1 MKFNFGAMLG
11 GAAKQIVEDVTE
23 RENEVKLRTRTIL
36 DRHVAETA
44 ANRKEYKAKKEKV
57 EQQIKQVA
65 SYFGDDPYALNKA
78 RDIVAGGDSH
88 VTNMLSKFELHTK
101 NKGNVNEL
109 YKYTPAKDEVGFKG
123 VEDAT
128 DSIVKLATV
137 ATPNFGASEQTSGL
151 LGLFGKTDQ
160 MKSYKEARSQYEAS
174 GLIDAPKVMT
184 EPGATYGTGAIDLS
198 KLSQD
203 AKSLD
208 QMEANAFKI
217 QQNSKEGSPEY
228 DKATKELEAIKNRKL
243 DTSSA
248 YQIAKIKAEAD
259 KAGDIPSLN
268 GYMRIHSGGIDRI
281 ADRFKQ
287 AIVKGPNGEDLVGA
301 EKDEYRK
308 QVTKDYNKKFIKGLI
323 RSGGDKNAQDLIN
336 NTPELSALQDEVM
349 KELEEQITGEKSDT
363 SKTPVSQE
371 DKDNQIKEK
380 YPNPEEYAEGMVN
393 NNKSYDKAFKR
404 LQDLYGI
411 DADTAQKILR
421 EAIKNK
427 PKEKDYGKFVD
438 PTKPA
443 PKKRPEKSFGS
454 SINPFDDE
462 ESVEKAQAEWDKL
475 YGDTHNPDGSVKK

>member
-65 SYFGDDPYALNKA
+65 AYFGDDPYALNKA

-101 NKGNVNEL
+101 NKGDVNEL
-109 YKYTPAKDEVGFKG
+109 YKYTPNKDEVGFKG

-137 ATPNFGASEQTSGL
+137 ATPDFGALEQTSGL
-151 LGLFGKTDQ
+151 LGLFGKTDP
-160 MKSYKEARSQYEAS
+160 MKAYKEGRKQYEAS
-174 GLIDAPKVMT
+174 GLL
-184 EPGATYGTGAIDLS
+184 EPIKDIQEAAKSNLGSGAIDLS
-198 KLSQD
+198 KLAQD
-203 AKSLD
+203 APTLEIRRGRIFD
-208 QMEANAFKI
+208 ERAKI
-217 QQNSKEGSPEY
+217 EDKESPEY
-228 DKATKELEAIKNRKL
+228 LRLTEELDKVKTEILSTN
-243 DTSSA
+243 SA
-248 YQIAKIKAEAD
+248 YIAATAK
-259 KAGDIPSLN
+259 GT
-268 GYMRIHSGGIDRI
+268 SGKTDTELQKSYDTGLKTLLSTNTD
-281 ADRFKQ
+281 
-287 AIVKGPNGEDLVGA
+287 PNTKMLVGA
-301 EKDEYRK
+301 DGQIITTPEDNVKRQK
-308 QVTKDYNKKFIKGLI
+308 QLKADYDKNFVKRMVDGNGDFLDSDGQRWAQSAGLTQYL
-323 RSGGDKNAQDLIN
+323 GGDDDKKDDI
-336 NTPELSALQDEVM
+336 
-349 KELEEQITGEKSDT
+349 